1 MSVDTGR
8 RPAGPPPPGGRS
20 GPRPSRHPRSVHDRV
35 SFKPIAALLLIP
47 VILATSIL
55 TAAVLAPPFA
65 AAGLG
70 VNEIRSRL
78 DALGSDFTRIPRFP
92 ERSTIYAADG
102 SVLTRLYLDNREI
115 VELGAISRAT
125 QRAVLAIEDS
135 DFFQHGALDVSS
147 LIRAIMENA
156 RAGEVVQ
163 GGSTITQQLVK
174 LTLGKDRFHR
184 TVEGKIQEL
193 ALAIRVEQQYSKE
206 EIFALYLNQ
215 VYMGNGVYGVG
226 TAARFYFQK
235 PARKLTLAEGA
246 TLAGLI
252 REPDYYEPIDDPE
265 VTRLRRDDVL
275 KRMEALGWISEER
288 LAHVREIPLGLPK
301 DAGEL
306 VRRHPPF
313 FVKYLTDQMI
323 ENRSGEFTEALGKTQ
338 KARRRM
344 LYEGGLEIHTT
355 LEPDWQSWAEEEA
368 RRPLRVSI
376 SPPPGSPPPDVSIV
390 TIDNRTGAVKVI
402 LSGRNY
408 QKEKL
413 DLATTG
419 HQPGSA
425 FKPFVLAGAFKRGIP
440 PTQTYSSSSPWCSP
454 AWDDEDHCVSNAEG
468 SGVGLVDLYTATED
482 SINVVFA
489 QLILDVGAEV
499 VADIS
504 EQMIG
509 MDPMTEG
516 LLAVPALA
524 TGSVAISPVDMAA
537 GYQTIA
543 NDGRHCDPYTVQTI
557 ERDGEAILEHE
568 RACDP
573 VLKQGDAR
581 LITSMLE
588 AVPVSGTAASAFG
601 AWGSWPVAGKTG
613 TAQENT
619 NVWFGGYTK
628 QFTTVVWVGSPGNP
642 YSMGSV
648 FGGTVAAPIWVSFM
662 SRVMQGLPAIGFPD
676 PPKPPEG
683 PVPSVIGMRR
693 QEAIT
698 TLSEAGFRASV
709 EIVDDSSPKG
719 QVFSQSPGGGSI
731 TALGTLIQIQIS
743 TGVPAKVTMPRVVD
757 MRGYLAAEFLR
768 SLGLVVDLVRAQTGN
783 QAKVGYVIAQEPRSK
798 TEVVQ
803 GSTVKIFV
811 GGEGNGGGNGNGNG
825 GGNGGGGG

>member
-8 RPAGPPPPGGRS
+8 RPAGPPPPGGPS
-20 GPRPSRHPRSVHDRV
+20 GPRSMRGPRPVRDRV

-102 SVLTRLYLDNREI
+102 SVLTRVYLHNREI
-115 VELGAISRAT
+115 VELGGISRAT

-135 DFFQHGALDVSS
+135 DFFQHGALDMSS
-147 LIRAIMENA
+147 LIRAIIENA

-163 GGSTITQQLVK
+163 GGSTLTQQLVGSA
-174 LTLGKDRFHR
+174 LGQQSFDDS
-184 TVEGKIQEL
+184 VEGKIQEL
-193 ALAIRVEQQYSKE
+193 ALAIRVEQTYSKE
-206 EIFALYLNQ
+206 RIFELYLNQ

-226 TAARFYFQK
+226 TAAQFYFRK
-235 PARKLTLAEGA
+235 PARDLTLAEGA
-246 TLAGLI
+246 TLAGMI
-252 REPDYYEPIDDPE
+252 RAPEYFDPIDHPDKMR
-265 VTRLRRDDVL
+265 VRRDDVL

-288 LAHVREIPLGLPK
+288 LARVREFPLRLPRT
-301 DAGEL
+301 AGQAI
-306 VRRHPPF
+306 RRFPPF
-313 FVKYLTDQMI
+313 FVKYLTDQI
-323 ENRSGEFTEALGKTQ
+323 VENESGEFTSLGRTQ
-338 KARRRM
+338 KARTRE

-355 LEPDWQSWAEEEA
+355 LEPDWQSWAEQEA
-368 RRPLRVSI
+368 RKPLRVSI
-376 SPPPGSPPPDVSIV
+376 TPPAGSPPPDVSIV
-390 TIDNRTGAVKVI
+390 TVDNRTGAVKVI

-408 QKEKL
+408 QEKKL

-489 QLILDVGAEV
+489 QLILDVGANV

-509 MDPMTEG
+509 MDPTTEG

-543 NDGRHCDPYTVQTI
+543 NDGRHCDLYTVQSI
-557 ERDGEAILEHE
+557 ERDDEMLMEHE
-568 RACDP
+568 RVCDP

-601 AWGSWPVAGKTG
+601 GWGSWPVAGKTG

-683 PVPSVIGMRR
+683 PVPSVIGLNRKN
-693 QEAIT
+693 AIT

-709 EIVDDSSPKG
+709 EVVDDSSPKG
-719 QVFSQSPGGGSI
+719 KVFSQTPGGGSI

-757 MRGYLAAEFLR
+757 VRGYVAAELLR
-768 SLGLVVDLVRAQTGN
+768 SLGLVVDIVRVKTDDPQ
-783 QAKVGYVIAQEPRSK
+783 KVGYVISQDPRSK

-803 GSTVKIFV
+803 GSTVRIFV
-811 GGEGNGGGNGNGNG
+811 GDEGNGGGNGDGNG
-825 GGNGGGGG
+825 GGNGGGG